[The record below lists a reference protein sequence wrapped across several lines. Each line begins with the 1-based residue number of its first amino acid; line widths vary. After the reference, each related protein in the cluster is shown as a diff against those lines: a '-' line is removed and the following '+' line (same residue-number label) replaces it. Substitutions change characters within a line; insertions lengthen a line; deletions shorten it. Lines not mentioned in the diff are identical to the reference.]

1 MNKSQAIEMV
11 NDHLRDDVLTSDN
24 TSFAS
29 VNRSKSVWW
38 LNISTRRFKS
48 ELHILL
54 AKNPGLIWLRIKANA
69 FQRLDNVFRIRLDK
83 DAVDLEISS
92 GGTQYMRDTKSGG
105 VGYDFRPHIKYEWS

>member
-48 ELHILL
+48 ELHLLL
-54 AKNPGLIWLRIKANA
+54 AKNPGLIWLRIEANA
-69 FQRLDNVFRIRLDK
+69 FQCLDSVFRIRLDK

-105 VGYDFRPHIKYEWS
+105 GGYDFRPHIKYEWS